1 MMLLTKLKTVAVV
14 VMTAVA
20 LTGGLGLGLV
30 PARAGNAGQD
40 PAAAPAATAKLVPAQ
55 IPPAADEAPD
65 PNVPVARA
73 RARPRLIADNPVDDA
88 TFLRRLS
95 LDIRGVLPTD
105 IEMFF
110 FVDDEDKNKRAKLI
124 EWLVDDE
131 SARLFAAE
139 QLGVDA
145 GRVVR
150 VQSLDAGD
158 GKPRAIVVVIDASGS
173 MQPKPRVTR
182 AAFSPDGKKLAV
194 EVVPQFHTQDAKGD
208 WVEVVGGKGRVMRV
222 QQAAQPG
229 AKDSFW
235 LDHPTGG
242 FLQVLPLGADGK
254 VPDKL
259 WALIGNDPKNPR
271 VLSLGED
278 RGIRVWDTATG
289 QALGDFDSDG
299 YPDVLVAR
307 LIADAGAT
315 AESDL
320 DFLKR
325 AVQAAR
331 GRAPSSLEQKYFT
344 EDKDPKKREKLLD
357 TLLKEPEVVKKLGD
371 DFKKRMLAGT
381 ATAGGDRTFKYFV
394 IPDGG
399 KDGQKFEL
407 KLDPR
412 NVAPN
417 WAPKRVVPVDS
428 KAEGHWRFTLPLGL
442 VGKPLGVE
450 KFGEFHFTLPVQ
462 PGQPKPPVPPKPAP
476 PPTPGVKVIPVSPPK
491 PAPPAT
497 PAAGKFEKLVGE
509 LLAAKKTDAE
519 MLEAVTLAAAGRLP
533 TETEKRLTLALV
545 SKSADRKAAW
555 VEVAKVL
562 AGEGKMGVEFRDVD
576 AEGVLEL
583 NFVPAPPK

>member
-1 MMLLTKLKTVAVV
+1 
-14 VMTAVA
+14 
-20 LTGGLGLGLV
+20 
-30 PARAGNAGQD
+30 
-40 PAAAPAATAKLVPAQ
+40 
-55 IPPAADEAPD
+55 
-65 PNVPVARA
+65 
-73 RARPRLIADNPVDDA
+73 
-88 TFLRRLS
+88 
-95 LDIRGVLPTD
+95 
-105 IEMFF
+105 
-110 FVDDEDKNKRAKLI
+110 
-124 EWLVDDE
+124 
-131 SARLFAAE
+131 
-139 QLGVDA
+139 VDA

-158 GKPRAIVVVIDASGS
+158 GKPRAIVVVIDTSGS

-182 AAFSPDGKKLAV
+182 AAFSPDGKKLAAAGPPNV
-194 EVVPQFHTQDAKGD
+194 EARAVQGKWIELLTDD
-208 WVEVVGGKGRVMRV
+208 VVGGKGRVVRV

-235 LDHPTGG
+235 LDQSGG
-242 FLQVLPLGADGK
+242 FFQVLPLGADGK

-271 VLSLGED
+271 TLSLGTEK
-278 RGIRVWDTATG
+278 GIRVWDTVTG
-289 QALGDFDSDG
+289 QAIGDFDEDG
-299 YPDVLVAR
+299 RPDVLFFSDGVAR
-307 LIADAGAT
+307 AT
-315 AESDL
+315 VESDL

-371 DFKKRMLAGT
+371 DFKKRMLAGPGT
-381 ATAGGDRTFKYFV
+381 ATAPLGDRTFKYFV
-394 IPDGG
+394 LPDG
-399 KDGQKFEL
+399 KDMLEFQL
-407 KLDPR
+407 KQPSQ
-412 NVAPN
+412 VAPS
-417 WAPKRVVPVDS
+417 WAPKKVVPVDP
-428 KAEGHWRFTLPLGL
+428 KAEGQWKFTLPVGPD
-442 VGKPLGVE
+442 GKPLTVD

-462 PGQPKPPVPPKPAP
+462 PGQAKPWASPVPPTPATP
-476 PPTPGVKVIPVSPPK
+476 PTPPTPGVRVLPVSPPK

-497 PAAGKFEKLVGE
+497 PAVGRFEKLVGE

-562 AGEGKMGVEFRDVD
+562 AGEGKMGVEFRNVD
-576 AEGVLEL
+576 AEGVLEVD
-583 NFVPAPPK
+583 FFPAPRK